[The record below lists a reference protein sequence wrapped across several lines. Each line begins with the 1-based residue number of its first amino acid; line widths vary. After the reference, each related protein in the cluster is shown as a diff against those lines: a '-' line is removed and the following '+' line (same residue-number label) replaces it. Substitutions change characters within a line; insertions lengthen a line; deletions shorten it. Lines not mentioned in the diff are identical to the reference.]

1 MTEIYKALS
10 DESRI
15 RILNLLLQREL
26 CVCEIEAVLS
36 MSQTNVSRHLN
47 KLRSAGIVIY
57 SKKAQWVYYDLNQE
71 FVDQNPHLY
80 QHLKEQAKKEPQF
93 IADLER
99 LNSGKPQAELCGSP
113 IATFI
118 KETL

>member
-10 DESRI
+10 DESRL
-15 RILNLLLQREL
+15 RILNLLLLREL

-47 KLRSAGIVIY
+47 KLKSAGIVGY
-57 SKKAQWVYYDLNQE
+57 SKKAQWVYYSMNPE
-71 FVDQNPHLY
+71 FVDHNSYLY
-80 QHLKEQAKKEPQF
+80 QHLKEQLNKEPQF

-99 LNSGKPQAELCGSP
+99 LNSGKTQAELCASP
-113 IATFI
+113 TI
-118 KETL
+118 TL